1 MKKIKIFIIYFLLIA
16 YSVETL
22 LFFFIK
28 EKTFTTEDIKK
39 ARVEIAKAKGL
50 EYDLRTRKEAVLDLK
65 KNNDD
70 LEPVFY
76 YSPIF
81 RFSNTFKNAKKN
93 NKTIPF
99 RGPIDKKSMTCAED
113 LNYKLVKNDK
123 YGFKNS
129 NSIYKK
135 EINTMLLGDS
145 FAEGLC
151 QDSKNDIAGH
161 LTNYGFITL
170 NLGVAGTSSLVSL
183 GILREFRD
191 LIKPKNVVYLYYE
204 ANDLEGLNWEKKDNH
219 LISYLNSEY
228 KIDYISKYKQINDFL
243 KKSSNESLKNL
254 KNTKKKDTE
263 KKGRLD
269 LLKNNI
275 VDILELSKT
284 KDIIR
289 YSLLKKKRIDYDMRL
304 FVSVIKKMEQDA
316 YELGANYIFV
326 YVPSSYRYISE
337 HEFSNK
343 KYEEYMS
350 LKSEILKNLD
360 ANNINIVDLTDF
372 FDKTKNIEQY
382 YPLGYFGH
390 FNSKGYKKVAEII
403 SEKLD

>member
-50 EYDLRTRKEAVLDLK
+50 EYDLRTRKEAFLDLK

-289 YSLLKKKRIDYDMRL
+289 YSLLKKKRIDYDMGL

-316 YELGANYIFV
+316 LELGANYIFV
-326 YVPSSYRYISE
+326 YVPSSYRYISD
-337 HEFSNK
+337 HKSSNK

-350 LKSEILKNLD
+350 LKSEILQNLGI
-360 ANNINIVDLTDF
+360 NNINIVDLTDF